1 MNRLPI
7 PAVETAPA
15 ASQPLL
21 AAVKQQL
28 GMVPNLMKVLAH
40 SPSGLGAYLGFSA
53 ATAGGALDTADR
65 ERIAL
70 VVAEANGCEYCLS
83 AHTALGEMHGVDAAE
98 LAAARHGTSGDAR
111 AQAAITLALDIVD
124 NRGRVS
130 NGALANARA
139 AGLSDGEVVET
150 VAHVAL
156 NVFTNYFNS
165 LAGTEVDFP
174 AVRAPRRVPVA
185 A

>member
-1 MNRLPI
+1 MPRIQPI
-7 PAVETAPA
+7 DPA
-15 ASQPLL
+15 ATTGPLADQL
-21 AAVKQQL
+21 AVTRKMLGSTPNLFTTAAHSTAALTAMNGFFLALAKGQL
-28 GMVPNLMKVLAH
+28 GGKI
-40 SPSGLGAYLGFSA
+40 G
-53 ATAGGALDTADR
+53 
-65 ERIAL
+65 ERIAIA
-70 VVAEANGCEYCLS
+70 VAQANGCEYCLS

-98 LAAARHGTSGDAR
+98 LAAARHGASGDAK

-156 NVFTNYFNS
+156 NVFTNYLNN

-174 AVRAPRRVPVA
+174 LVA
-185 A
+185 LEQAA